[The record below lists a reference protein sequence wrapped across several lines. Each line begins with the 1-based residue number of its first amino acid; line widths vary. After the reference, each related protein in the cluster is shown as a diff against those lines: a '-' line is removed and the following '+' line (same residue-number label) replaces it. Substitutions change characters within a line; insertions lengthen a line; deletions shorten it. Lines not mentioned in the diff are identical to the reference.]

1 MMEPPPTRRSSS
13 APDVPSDKP
22 DDNAPPDPRRYLLFC
37 GDDNRRMLQAL
48 LHLND
53 MCADKRQAWNALGDA
68 HEAISGDMLHAQ
80 EKSFQRGV
88 SHGKWLLKAQ
98 FENASDL
105 KAKVKHL
112 EYLVEHY
119 ERLVWDLK
127 GQLGERQPFSSNSNF
142 PLDP

>member
-13 APDVPSDKP
+13 APDVASDKP

-37 GDDNRRMLQAL
+37 SDDNRRMLQAL

-68 HEAISGDMLHAQ
+68 HEAISCDMLHAQ

-98 FENASDL
+98 FENAADL

-112 EYLVEHY
+112 EYIVEHY
-119 ERLVWDLK
+119 ERLVWELK